1 MSEDIRSAC
10 DWSWNPVGDN
20 MPVATQA
27 IKVLIVDDSAIVRKI
42 LSQELAVDPAIDVV
56 GTAPDPYI
64 ARDKILQL
72 NPDVLTLDVEMPRM
86 DGITFLTK
94 LMKARPMPVII
105 LSSLTPEGSKS
116 ALAALEAGA
125 VDVMSK
131 PGSSY
136 TVTDV
141 CTTLIEKIKA
151 VAHARVV
158 YREPSTGKK
167 TIATAMA
174 ETTDKIFAIGASTG
188 GVQALTAVLT
198 TMPPNAPGTLIVQHM
213 PAQFTKSFAQRLNGL
228 CQVEV
233 KEAQDGEHVIP
244 GKVLIAPG
252 GYHMLLQRSGSNYYV
267 VIKDGPMV
275 CHQKPSVE
283 VMFNSVAK
291 YAGSNAV
298 GAILTGMGEDGADGL
313 LAMRKAGART
323 IGQDEAS
330 CVVYGMPKAAF
341 ERGGV
346 ERVVSLDRVTSTMLD
361 LAVGRG

>member
-1 MSEDIRSAC
+1 
-10 DWSWNPVGDN
+10 

-42 LSQELAVDPAIDVV
+42 LTQELATDPGIEVV
-56 GTAPDPYI
+56 GTAPDPYV
-64 ARDKILQL
+64 ARDKIVQL

-105 LSSLTPEGSKS
+105 LSSLTPEGSKT

-141 CTTLIEKIKA
+141 CQSLIEKIKA
-151 VAHARVV
+151 VAHAHVV
-158 YREPSTGKK
+158 YREPATARKK
-167 TIATAMA
+167 MAATAMA

-213 PAQFTKSFAQRLNGL
+213 PAIFTKSFAQRLNGL
-228 CQVEV
+228 CQVEI

-244 GKVLIAPG
+244 GRVLIAPG
-252 GYHMLLQRSGSNYYV
+252 GFHMVLQRSGASYFV
-267 VIKDGPMV
+267 AIKDGPMV

-291 YAGSNAV
+291 YAGSNAI
-298 GAILTGMGEDGADGL
+298 GAILTGMGDDGADGL

-323 IGQDEAS
+323 VGQDEAS

-341 ERGGV
+341 EKGGV
-346 ERVVSLDRVTSTMLD
+346 EKVVTLERVTQTMLD
-361 LAVGRG
+361 LAFGRG